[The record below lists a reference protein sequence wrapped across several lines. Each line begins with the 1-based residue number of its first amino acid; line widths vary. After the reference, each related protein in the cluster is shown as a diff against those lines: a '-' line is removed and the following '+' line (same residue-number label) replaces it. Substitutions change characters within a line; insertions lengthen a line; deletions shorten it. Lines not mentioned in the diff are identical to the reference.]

1 MVTAEM
7 DDLILNGRR
16 LEAVGA
22 YRRSTGATLS
32 AASAVVSERERQLK
46 QDGRFPLAQKFDWRI
61 AFVDLRGAGYLTVAF
76 AIFVI
81 VAAFVAVFITW
92 GFKGVCTVTG
102 LAYLAS
108 ALFALVDARFSHTR
122 KASLT
127 GLAACAALAFTAV
140 IPMHVSLG
148 ISLFAASVITY
159 SLLVKYY
166 VSNERFATRRGSATS
181 S

>member
-1 MVTAEM
+1 M
-7 DDLILNGRR
+7 DDLILGGRR
-16 LEAVGA
+16 LEAIGA
-22 YRRSTGATLS
+22 YRRATGAALG
-32 AASAVVSERERQLK
+32 AAAKVVTERERQLK
-46 QDGRFPLAQKFDWRI
+46 EAGRFPLAQKFDWRI
-61 AFVDLRGAGYLTVAF
+61 AFQDLRGAGYLTVAF

-92 GFKGVCTVTG
+92 GFKGVCIVTG

-140 IPMHVSLG
+140 IPTHVSMG
-148 ISLFAASVITY
+148 IALFAGSVVSY

-166 VSNERFATRRGSATS
+166 VANERYATRHGGAAT
-181 S
+181 